1 VGLTRDHIVWA
12 YRILLDRDPESED
25 VILPKMR
32 GYQNTRD
39 LRNDIVT
46 SEEYQEKNRDYAQM
60 NDRTLV
66 IKEIEPGLRRS
77 STWPIMPSGSTS
89 CGVGSSGT
97 KLISSAA
104 PSNRDSM

>member
-1 VGLTRDHIVWA
+1 MGLTRDHVVWA

-46 SEEYQEKNRDYAQM
+46 SAEYQEKNRDYAQM
-60 NDRTLV
+60 NERTLV
-66 IKEIEPGLRRS
+66 IREIAPGLAESSSEALRSDSAASTSPRAWITFARRS
-77 STWPIMPSGSTS
+77 R
-89 CGVGSSGT
+89 
-97 KLISSAA
+97 SASA
-104 PSNRDSM
+104 

>member
-1 VGLTRDHIVWA
+1 MGLTRDHVVWA

-46 SEEYQEKNRDYAQM
+46 SDEYQEKNRDYAQM
-60 NDRTLV
+60 NERTLV
-66 IKEIEPGLRRS
+66 IREIAPGLDQADVKMAMEHATIPFHPGALRYYKEV
-77 STWPIMPSGSTS
+77 
-89 CGVGSSGT
+89 GV
-97 KLISSAA
+97 A
-104 PSNRDSM
+104 R